1 MLVWDVPVMLFLLLL
16 GAGFASW
23 AAPQEPPTFRTG
35 TRTVPVYV
43 TVTDEGG
50 RLVPDLELN
59 DFEILDDGQ
68 PQEITVFANEIQPVT
83 VVVLLDR
90 SVSMALE
97 FRTTREA
104 AAEFVKSLL
113 PEDKARIGSFSTG
126 VQVDPPGFT
135 SDHGTLLEIIE
146 NNLLPMGP
154 TPLWNA
160 VNAGID
166 ALENERGRKVV
177 LVFTD
182 GADEPGPG
190 IRRRVR
196 EKDVMTRAR
205 ERDVMIYGVGLR
217 GYTQYGRL
225 AKPDPGL
232 RKLAMES
239 GGGYFELDSSADLA
253 ATFQRVADE
262 LHRQYA
268 LGFEPAKL
276 DGKVHALEVR
286 VKRKGMTA
294 RARRSYVAPA
304 ASPDR

>member
-1 MLVWDVPVMLFLLLL
+1 MLLLFLLSAALV
-16 GAGFASW
+16 SW
-23 AAPQEPPTFRTG
+23 AAPQEPLTFRTG

-43 TVTDEGG
+43 TVIDEGG
-50 RLVPDLELN
+50 RLVPDLERN

-68 PQEITVFANEIQPVT
+68 PQEITVFANEIQPIT

-97 FRTTREA
+97 FKTTREA

-113 PEDKARIGSFSTG
+113 PQDRARIGSFSTG
-126 VQVDPPGFT
+126 VQIDPPDFT
-135 SDHGTLLEIIE
+135 SDHTTLLEIIE

-154 TPLWNA
+154 TPLWSA
-160 VNAGID
+160 ANAGIE
-166 ALENERGRKVV
+166 ALENEPGRRVV

-190 IRRRVR
+190 IRRVR

-217 GYTQYGRL
+217 GYTAYGNL
-225 AKPDPGL
+225 ARPDPGL

-262 LHRQYA
+262 LHHQYA
-268 LGFEPAKL
+268 LGFEPARL
-276 DGKVHALEVR
+276 DGKIHTLEVR

-294 RARRSYVAPA
+294 RARRSYVAPS
-304 ASPDR
+304 ASAGR